1 MKKIVIEKNQSE
13 QRLDKFLH
21 KYLPSAGSGFL
32 YKMLRKK
39 NITLNGKRVEGKE
52 ILHIGDEIVF
62 YLSDDTVAKFKQS
75 NLHTNEQEKEYLR
88 AYHTLK
94 GITLL
99 YEDEDVILLSKP
111 QGILS
116 QKALDKDL
124 SLNEWLLG
132 YLLAE
137 KKFAISDYSDFKPS
151 ICNRLD
157 RNTSGIVLCGKSLLG
172 SQGLNSLLKDRR
184 VEKRYYAIVLGS
196 LKEPYQLDGYL
207 TKNRTSNTVRYD
219 KMQGEEYIR
228 TDIQPLRVGNQL
240 SLVEAHLITG
250 KTHQIRAHLASI
262 KHPILGDNKY
272 GDKEWNKTYR
282 KQYDGLKYQQ
292 LHAYKI
298 TFPES
303 LKCLPQLSGRTFVS
317 PMPKVFEQICED
329 IL

>member
-39 NITLNGKRVEGKE
+39 NITLNGKRAEGKE
-52 ILHIGDEIVF
+52 ILHLGDEVVF
-62 YLSDDTVAKFKQS
+62 FLSDDTIAKFKQS
-75 NLHTNEQEKEYLR
+75 KLQSKDLASEYLK

-94 GITLL
+94 GIDVL

-116 QKALDKDL
+116 QKAESKDL

-137 KKFAISDYSDFKPS
+137 KQFDVTDYTEFKPS

-172 SQGLNSLLKDRR
+172 SQGLNQLLKDRR

-196 LKEPYQLDGYL
+196 LEEQYQLDGYL
-207 TKNRTSNTVRYD
+207 TKNSTTNTVHYD
-219 KMQGEEYIR
+219 KISGEEYIR
-228 TDIQPLRVGNQL
+228 TDIRPIKVGQKL
-240 SLVEAHLITG
+240 SLAEAHLITG
-250 KTHQIRAHLASI
+250 KTHQIRAHLASV
-262 KHPILGDNKY
+262 KHPILGDDKY
-272 GDKEWNKTYR
+272 GNQEKNRYYR
-282 KQYDGLKYQQ
+282 RIYTGLEYQQ
-292 LHAYKI
+292 LHAYQI
-298 TFPES
+298 TFPKNMEI
-303 LKCLPQLSGRTFVS
+303 LPQLSGRSIVS
-317 PMPKVFEQICED
+317 PLPKVFEQICED
-329 IL
+329 IV

>member
-39 NITLNGKRVEGKE
+39 NITLNGKRAEGKE
-52 ILHIGDEIVF
+52 ILHLGDEVSL
-62 YLSDDTVAKFKQS
+62 YLSDDTISKFKQCDI
-75 NLHTNEQEKEYLR
+75 HMEEQENEYLR
-88 AYHTLK
+88 AYHTLT
-94 GITLL
+94 GISIL
-99 YEDEDVILLSKP
+99 YEDEDVIFLSKP

-116 QKALDKDL
+116 QKAVSKDL

-132 YLLAE
+132 YLLSE
-137 KKFAISDYSDFKPS
+137 KKFASSDYQNFKPS

-157 RNTSGIVLCGKSLLG
+157 RNTSGIVMCGKSLTG
-172 SQGLNSLLKDRR
+172 SQGLNGLLKDRKA
-184 VEKRYYAIVLGS
+184 EKCYYAIVLGA
-196 LKEPYQLDGYL
+196 LDEEYRLDGYL
-207 TKNRTSNTVRYD
+207 TKDNTTNTVYYD
-219 KMQGEEYIR
+219 KNHGEEYIR
-228 TDIQPLRVGNQL
+228 TDIKPLRAGKYL

-272 GDKEWNKTYR
+272 GDKEINKTYR
-282 KQYDGLKYQQ
+282 MQYKGLEYQQ

-298 TFPES
+298 SFPKNLE
-303 LKCLPQLSGRTFVS
+303 CLPQLSGRSFVS
-317 PMPKVFEQICED
+317 PLPKVFEQICED
-329 IL
+329 LV

>member
-39 NITLNGKRVEGKE
+39 NITLNGKRAEGKE
-52 ILHIGDEIVF
+52 ILHLGDEVVF
-62 YLSDDTVAKFKQS
+62 FLSDDTIAKFKQS
-75 NLHTNEQEKEYLR
+75 KLQSKDLASEYLK

-94 GITLL
+94 GIDVL

-116 QKALDKDL
+116 QKAESKDL

-137 KKFAISDYSDFKPS
+137 KQFDVTDYTEFKPS

-172 SQGLNSLLKDRR
+172 SQGLNQLLKGRR

-196 LKEPYQLDGYL
+196 LEEQYQLDGYL
-207 TKNRTSNTVRYD
+207 TKNSTTNTVHYD
-219 KMQGEEYIR
+219 KISGEEYIR
-228 TDIQPLRVGNQL
+228 TDIRPIKVGQKL
-240 SLVEAHLITG
+240 SLAEAHLITG
-250 KTHQIRAHLASI
+250 KTHQIRAHLASV
-262 KHPILGDNKY
+262 KHPILGDDKY
-272 GDKEWNKTYR
+272 GNPEKNRYYR
-282 KQYDGLKYQQ
+282 RIYTGLEYQQ
-292 LHAYKI
+292 LHAYQI
-298 TFPES
+298 TFPKNMEI
-303 LKCLPQLSGRTFVS
+303 LPQLSGRSIVS
-317 PMPKVFEQICED
+317 PLPKVFEQICED
-329 IL
+329 IV

>member
-39 NITLNGKRVEGKE
+39 NITLNGKRAEGKE
-52 ILHIGDEIVF
+52 ILHLGDEVVF
-62 YLSDDTVAKFKQS
+62 FLSDDTIAKFKQS
-75 NLHTNEQEKEYLR
+75 KLQSKDLASEYLK

-94 GITLL
+94 GIDVL

-116 QKALDKDL
+116 QKAESKDL

-137 KKFAISDYSDFKPS
+137 KQFDVTDYTEFKPS

-172 SQGLNSLLKDRR
+172 SQGLNQLLKDRR

-196 LKEPYQLDGYL
+196 LEEQYQLDGYL
-207 TKNRTSNTVRYD
+207 TKNSTTNTVHYD
-219 KMQGEEYIR
+219 KISGEEYIR
-228 TDIQPLRVGNQL
+228 TDIRPIKVGQKL
-240 SLVEAHLITG
+240 SLAEAHLITG
-250 KTHQIRAHLASI
+250 KTHQIRAHLASV
-262 KHPILGDNKY
+262 KHPILGDDKY
-272 GDKEWNKTYR
+272 GNQEKNRYYR
-282 KQYDGLKYQQ
+282 RIYNGLEYQQ
-292 LHAYKI
+292 LHAYQI
-298 TFPES
+298 TFPKNMEI
-303 LKCLPQLSGRTFVS
+303 LPQLSGRSIVS
-317 PMPKVFEQICED
+317 PLPKVFEQICED
-329 IL
+329 IV